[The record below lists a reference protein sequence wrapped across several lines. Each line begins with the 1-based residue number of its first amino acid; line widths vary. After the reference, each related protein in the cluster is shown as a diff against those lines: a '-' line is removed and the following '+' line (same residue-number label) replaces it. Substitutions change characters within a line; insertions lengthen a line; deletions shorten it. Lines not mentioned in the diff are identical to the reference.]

1 MIEFKTTRTGKKTF
15 GKEVNGHKLNVYE
28 INGKFSIRIDNEHI
42 NYVAFEEL
50 EDKLKEYCEKLHYV
64 DVPKFIEFEKNNS
77 NKNTKHFRMD
87 SQDGNIFMSV
97 HIDGDE
103 YHAMVKA
110 TDRKTGQKMQRQVA
124 SKVYDYNE
132 AVSIIQDK
140 MNQYDVLGYFVRD
153 DMTIKKGTE
162 FVEELL
168 VEEFESET
176 NDDMIIVSSKEE
188 KEFLLKQQELFRSL
202 K

>member
-1 MIEFKTTRTGKKTF
+1 
-15 GKEVNGHKLNVYE
+15 
-28 INGKFSIRIDNEHI
+28 
-42 NYVAFEEL
+42 
-50 EDKLKEYCEKLHYV
+50 
-64 DVPKFIEFEKNNS
+64 
-77 NKNTKHFRMD
+77 MD

-176 NDDMIIVSSKEE
+176 NEDMIIVSSKEE

-202 K
+202 KGDN